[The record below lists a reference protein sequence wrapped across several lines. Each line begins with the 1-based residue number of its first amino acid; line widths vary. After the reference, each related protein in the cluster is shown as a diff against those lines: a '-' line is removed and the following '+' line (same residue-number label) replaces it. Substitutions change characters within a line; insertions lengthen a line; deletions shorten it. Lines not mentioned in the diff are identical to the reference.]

1 MDGGAWWATVHGA
14 TKSQTQEKEM
24 TTHSTT
30 LDWKILWTEEPS
42 RLQSMGS
49 QRVGHG
55 RATSL
60 HGKMSYVKH
69 VHLNFNE
76 TTLCSLIK
84 LLSTVHRKKKKSDTT
99 EPPTVSLFTP

>member
-1 MDGGAWWATVHGA
+1 MGYTVQGA
-14 TKSQTQEKEM
+14 TKSQTLEKEM

-30 LDWKILWTEEPS
+30 LAWKIPWTKEPS
-42 RLQSMGS
+42 RLQSLGVTKS
-49 QRVGHG
+49 PTRQSDF
-55 RATSL
+55 TSL

-84 LLSTVHRKKKKSDTT
+84 LLSTVHRKKKESDTT